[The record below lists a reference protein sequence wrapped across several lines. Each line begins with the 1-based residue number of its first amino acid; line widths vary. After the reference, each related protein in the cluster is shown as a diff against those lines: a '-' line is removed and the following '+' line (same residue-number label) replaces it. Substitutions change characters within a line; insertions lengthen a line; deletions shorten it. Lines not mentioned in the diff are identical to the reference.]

1 MEVFGGA
8 HITLQHCSPPP
19 FDGPGSVVGEGRGG
33 AVLHFPTPR
42 CVLASSKPPHTFGLT
57 AVAAFV
63 MPASSDCTY
72 YRSARF
78 FAFAYRLTKR

>member
-1 MEVFGGA
+1 
-8 HITLQHCSPPP
+8 
-19 FDGPGSVVGEGRGG
+19 
-33 AVLHFPTPR
+33 
-42 CVLASSKPPHTFGLT
+42 VLASSKPPHTFGLT
-57 AVAAFV
+57 AFAAFV